1 MASTA
6 STSLNAVVSMYQNL
20 IKEWNK
26 KPANLETI
34 GKLLTSMKIA
44 LTGFQYMPTSGTLP
58 SPQELI
64 LASKLLDHCMDI
76 LEIGVQWSVL
86 KKDIPSFE
94 RYMAQLKCYYFDYS
108 GILPESPYLYQLL
121 GLNLMSL
128 LAQNRLGE
136 FHTELELLP
145 MKEIQ
150 DSVYIRCPVALEQY
164 LMEGSYHKV
173 FLAKENVPATAYYFF
188 INILIDTL
196 RDEVA
201 ACIEKSYEKI
211 SVREATRML
220 FHQDEASVRE
230 FAKKRGWAVD
240 KDEYHFASD
249 VHDKQEVSANKIVER
264 CLGYAKELER
274 ISHYRRRCILKLM
287 ISASLCHTVKMN

>member
-1 MASTA
+1 LRRPNQRIYWLVSMQLKMAS
-6 STSLNAVVSMYQNL
+6 SSKTSLNTIISMYQNL

-26 KPANLETI
+26 KPPNLDAI
-34 GKLLTSMKIA
+34 GKLLTSMKLA
-44 LTGFQYMPTSGTLP
+44 LTGFQYMPTSDSKP

-64 LASKLLDHCMDI
+64 LARDV

-86 KKDIPSFE
+86 VKDIPSFE
-94 RYMAQLKCYYFDYS
+94 RYMAQLKCYYYDYS
-108 GILPESPYLYQLL
+108 GVLPESPYMYQLL

-145 MKEIQ
+145 PKEIQ
-150 DSVYIRCPVALEQY
+150 NSVYINCPVGLEQY

-173 FLAKENVPATAYYFF
+173 FLAKNNVPAEAYYFF

-201 ACIEKSYEKI
+201 ACIEKSYNNITFK
-211 SVREATRML
+211 EATRML
-220 FHQDEASVRE
+220 FFQEDASMTE
-230 FAKKRGWAVD
+230 FSAKRGW
-240 KDEYHFASD
+240 KLEGNIYHFKAD
-249 VHDKQEVSANKIVER
+249 VHDKQEISADKIIEQ

-274 ISHYRRRCILKLM
+274 I
-287 ISASLCHTVKMN
+287 V

>member
-1 MASTA
+1 MQLKMATSSTKK
-6 STSLNAVVSMYQNL
+6 SLNTVISMYQNL

-26 KPANLETI
+26 KPPILDVV
-34 GKLLTSMKIA
+34 GKLLTNMKLA
-44 LTGFQYMPTSGTLP
+44 LIGFQYMPTTGSMP

-64 LASKLLDHCMDI
+64 LARDV
-76 LEIGVQWSVL
+76 LEIGVQWSVVM
-86 KKDIPSFE
+86 KDIPSFE
-94 RYMAQLKCYYFDYS
+94 RYMAQLKCYYYDYS
-108 GILPESPYLYQLL
+108 GILPESPYMYQLL

-145 MKEIQ
+145 AKEIQ
-150 DSVYIRCPVALEQY
+150 NSVYIRCPVALEQY

-173 FLAKENVPATAYYFF
+173 FLAKDNVPAEAYYFF

-201 ACIEKSYEKI
+201 ACMEKSYQQI
-211 SVREATRML
+211 SFKEATRML
-220 FHQDEASVRE
+220 FFQNDANMTEYSV
-230 FAKKRGWAVD
+230 KRGWSIVGNS
-240 KDEYHFASD
+240 YHFTAD
-249 VHDKQEVSANKIVER
+249 AHDKQEVSANKLIEQ

-274 ISHYRRRCILKLM
+274 I
-287 ISASLCHTVKMN
+287 V